1 MYEKQIRKACLA
13 IGTRFLDEYVDSSG
27 TPTVSFFE
35 CIARCL
41 GGIKGYRSMPASALS
56 TCIAVKLEMHPPL
69 SGDKYSYK
77 EWFSNV
83 TPALAQYFH
92 RPDNIN
98 RGKFLP
104 SFPDSEGEEGRII
117 LSLHKRTE
125 RNAAIVRGLKT
136 LSTDKDALGF
146 IFCAICRV
154 APGTR
159 FGVEIIE
166 AHHVLPVSKAGIRVV
181 KADDFILICP
191 NCHSSIHAGARVDKP
206 PVIVL

>member
-13 IGTRFLDEYVDSSG
+13 IGTRFLEEYVDASG
-27 TPTVSFFE
+27 IPTGCFFE

-41 GGIKGYRSMPASALS
+41 GGIKGYRSMPALALAS
-56 TCIAVKLEMHPPL
+56 CIAVKLEIQL
-69 SGDKYSYK
+69 SFSHSKPSYK

-83 TPALAQYFH
+83 TPALARYFY

-98 RGKFLP
+98 RGQFLP
-104 SFPDSEGEEGRII
+104 SFPDPEGEEGRIT
-117 LSLHKRTE
+117 LSLHKKIE
-125 RNAAIVRGLKT
+125 RNAAIVRRLKA
-136 LSTDKDALGF
+136 LSTDRDTLGF

-166 AHHVLPVSKAGIRVV
+166 AHHVLPVSKAGIRIV
-181 KADDFILICP
+181 KAEDFILICP
-191 NCHSSIHAGARVDKP
+191 NCHSSIHAGARVEKSP
-206 PVIVL
+206 AAVF